1 MNVYI
6 WTSWELKNAYIGE
19 VYEYSYDFRNK
30 TSTQVT
36 SDGWELTRGTLA
48 LNANWLYW
56 TSSSWNELYIKL
68 TKMNT
73 ALANAKKM
81 TMTLLGKH
89 WNSWDTG
96 NSFFTAQWKYPDASK
111 FTWVYNNFGS
121 ANQYY
126 YWGSTIY
133 FTQTQAVSWWTCEY
147 TYVVDLVWKTATLT
161 FKQWSTNTY
170 THSIS
175 DSNIANIRAN
185 NYIRAAALWT
195 NDAISKINI
204 LIE

>member
-1 MNVYI
+1 MNVYV
-6 WTSWELKNAYIGE
+6 WTDSLKNAYIWE
-19 VYEYSYDFRNK
+19 VYEYAYDFRNK
-30 TSTQVT
+30 SSTQVT
-36 SDGWELTRGTLA
+36 NDGWELTRGTLA
-48 LNANWLYW
+48 LNSNGLYW
-56 TSSSWNELYIKL
+56 TSSSWNELYIQL

-73 ALANAKKM
+73 ALANAKKI

-96 NSFFTAQWKYPDASK
+96 NSFMCAQWKYPNASK
-111 FTWVYNNFGS
+111 YTWLYYNFGS
-121 ANQYY
+121 GNVYF
-126 YWGSTIY
+126 YWGTSIY
-133 FTQTQAVSWWTCEY
+133 FTQTQAVSWGVCEY

-161 FKQWSTNTY
+161 FIQWSTNTY

-175 DSNIANIRAN
+175 DSDITNIRTN

-204 LIE
+204 LIEY

>member
-1 MNVYI
+1 MWYKVN
-6 WTSWELKNAYIGE
+6 KRFIGTQQ
-19 VYEYSYDFRNK
+19 VRPYRYEYSYDFRNK

-36 SDGWELTRGTLA
+36 NDGWELTRWTLS
-48 LNANWLYW
+48 LNSNGLYW
-56 TSSSWNELYIKL
+56 TSSSWNELYIQL
-68 TKMNT
+68 PKMNT
-73 ALANAKKM
+73 ALANAKKI

-89 WNSWDTG
+89 WNSWDSG
-96 NSFFTAQWKYPDASK
+96 NSFFTAQWKYPNASK
-111 FTWVYNNFGS
+111 RTWVYCNFGS

-133 FTQTQAVSWWTCEY
+133 FTHTQSISWGVCEY
-147 TYVVDLVWKTATLT
+147 NYVVDLVWKTATLT
-161 FKQWSTNTY
+161 FIQWSTNTY

-175 DSNIANIRAN
+175 DSDITNIRAN
-185 NYIRAAALWT
+185 NYIRAAALGT